1 MARIS
6 FLSVA
11 LKNLRRKTFRT
22 AVLVFA
28 IALLVSLLVF
38 AVSFAVSV
46 ASSLKKSSERLG
58 ADLVVVPVGAR
69 GFAEEFLL
77 ESKHT
82 SFYMPINI
90 IDRVRKIEGIETL
103 THHTYLSSISGLCCD
118 IVPTRI
124 VAFNPDSDFIINP
137 WLQKSL
143 GRPLQLGEAIAG
155 YGTSENL
162 GLGLLDIEATIFD
175 NRFKIVGELEQT
187 GTGLDNALFM
197 TEDNLK
203 NIIESGKSPLK
214 KGEISII
221 FTKLKKG
228 YDPDFVGRV
237 LEGEIPEVDVVAR
250 SNMGEKFINT
260 LADINKIF
268 LLTTFLASILTT
280 LLVWAIFS
288 AIANERSKEI
298 GIMRAIGAREG
309 HIVKL
314 YLVEILLVGLL
325 GSLVGVGA
333 GTYLSALLAGT
344 FSLLK
349 NISAGLTVSQQA
361 AIGLAGLLLGTS
373 ICVSGAL
380 LPVNRIKKM
389 EPLLVIK
396 EE

>member
-1 MARIS
+1 MAQIS
-6 FLSVA
+6 FFSVA
-11 LKNLRRKTFRT
+11 LKNLKRKTFRT
-22 AVLVFA
+22 GVLVFA
-28 IALLVSLLVF
+28 IALLVSLLIF
-38 AVSFAVSV
+38 AISFTVSV

-77 ESKHT
+77 ESKNT
-82 SFYMPINI
+82 SFYMPRTI
-90 IDRVRKIEGIETL
+90 IEKVKKIEGIDTI
-103 THHTYLSSISGLCCD
+103 THHTYLSTIAGLCCD
-118 IVPTRI
+118 VPPTRI
-124 VAFNPDSDFIINP
+124 VAFDPKTDFIITP

-143 GRPLQLGEAIAG
+143 GRPLQVGEAIAG
-155 YGTSENL
+155 AGTAENL

-175 NRFKIVGELEQT
+175 NRFKIVGELERT
-187 GTGLDNALFM
+187 GTGLDHALFM
-197 TEDNLK
+197 TEDNLN
-203 NIIESGKSPLK
+203 NIIASGKSPLK

-228 YDPDFVGRV
+228 YDPDYVGKV

-268 LLTTFLASILTT
+268 LLTTVMASVLTT
-280 LLVWAIFS
+280 FLVWAIFS

-298 GIMRAIGAREG
+298 GIMRALGAKEN

-314 YLVEILLVGLL
+314 YLLEVLMLGLL
-325 GSLVGVGA
+325 GSVIGVLV

-349 NISAGLTVSQQA
+349 NISAGLNGGQQTLI
-361 AIGLAGLLLGTS
+361 AIVGLFIGTA
-373 ICVSGAL
+373 ICVVGAMM
-380 LPVNRIKKM
+380 PINRIKKM

-396 EE
+396 KE

>member
-1 MARIS
+1 MAQIS
-6 FLSVA
+6 FFSVA
-11 LKNLRRKTFRT
+11 LKNLKRKTFRT
-22 AVLVFA
+22 AVLVSA
-28 IALLVSLLVF
+28 IALLVSLLIF
-38 AVSFAVSV
+38 AISFTVSV

-77 ESKHT
+77 ESKNT
-82 SFYMPINI
+82 SFYMPISI
-90 IDRVRKIEGIETL
+90 IDKVKKIEGIETI

-118 IVPTRI
+118 IMPTRI
-124 VAFNPDSDFIINP
+124 VAYNPETDFIINP

-143 GRPLQLGEAIAG
+143 GRPLEIGEAIAG
-155 YGTSENL
+155 FGTSENL
-162 GLGLLDIEATIFD
+162 GLGLLDIEATIFN
-175 NRFKIVGELEQT
+175 NRFKIVGVLEQT
-187 GTGLDNALFM
+187 GTGLDHALFM
-197 TEDNLK
+197 TEENLK

-214 KGEISII
+214 KGQISII

-250 SNMGEKFINT
+250 SDMGEKFINT

-268 LLTTFLASILTT
+268 LLTTILASVLTT
-280 LLVWAIFS
+280 FLVWAIFS

-298 GIMRAIGAREG
+298 GIMRALGAKEF

-314 YLVEILLVGLL
+314 YLLEVLVLGLL
-325 GSLVGVGA
+325 GSILGVLA
-333 GTYLSALLAGT
+333 GTYLSALLAGS

-349 NISAGLTVSQQA
+349 NISAGLTGVQQITIA
-361 AIGLAGLLLGTS
+361 LVGLIIGTA
-373 ICVSGAL
+373 ICVTGAMM
-380 LPVNRIKKM
+380 PINRIKKM

>member
-1 MARIS
+1 MAQIS
-6 FLSVA
+6 FFSVA
-11 LKNLRRKTFRT
+11 LKNLKRKTFRT
-22 AVLVFA
+22 AVLVSA
-28 IALLVSLLVF
+28 IALLVSLLIF
-38 AVSFAVSV
+38 AISFTVSV

-77 ESKHT
+77 ESKNT
-82 SFYMPINI
+82 SFYMPISI
-90 IDRVRKIEGIETL
+90 IDKVKKIEGIETI

-118 IVPTRI
+118 IMPTRI
-124 VAFNPDSDFIINP
+124 VAYNPETDFIINP

-143 GRPLQLGEAIAG
+143 GRPLEIGEAIAG
-155 YGTSENL
+155 FGTSENL
-162 GLGLLDIEATIFD
+162 GLGLLDIEATIFN
-175 NRFKIVGELEQT
+175 NRFKIVGVLEQT
-187 GTGLDNALFM
+187 GTGLDHALFM
-197 TEDNLK
+197 TEENLK

-214 KGEISII
+214 KGQISII

-250 SNMGEKFINT
+250 SDMGEKFINT

-268 LLTTFLASILTT
+268 LLTTILASVLTT
-280 LLVWAIFS
+280 FLVWAIFS

-298 GIMRAIGAREG
+298 GIMRALGAKEF

-314 YLVEILLVGLL
+314 YLLEVLVLGLL
-325 GSLVGVGA
+325 GSLLGVLA
-333 GTYLSALLAGT
+333 GTYLSALLAGS

-349 NISAGLTVSQQA
+349 NISAGLTGVQQITIA
-361 AIGLAGLLLGTS
+361 LVGLIIGTA
-373 ICVSGAL
+373 ICVTGAMM
-380 LPVNRIKKM
+380 PINRIKKM

>member
-325 GSLVGVGA
+325 GSLVGVVA

>member
-1 MARIS
+1 MAQIS
-6 FLSVA
+6 FFSVA
-11 LKNLRRKTFRT
+11 LKNLKRKTFRT
-22 AVLVFA
+22 GVLVFA
-28 IALLVSLLVF
+28 IALLVSLLIF
-38 AVSFAVSV
+38 AISFTMSV
-46 ASSLKKSSERLG
+46 ASSLKKSTERLG

-69 GFAEEFLL
+69 GFSEEFLL
-77 ESKHT
+77 ESKNT
-82 SFYMPINI
+82 SFYMPISI
-90 IDRVRKIEGIETL
+90 IEKVKKIDGIETL
-103 THHTYLSSISGLCCD
+103 TYHTYLSSISGLCCD
-118 IVPTRI
+118 IMPTRI
-124 VAFNPDSDFIINP
+124 VAYNPETDFIINP
-137 WLQKSL
+137 WLQESL
-143 GRPLQLGEAIAG
+143 GRPLDLGEAIAG
-155 YGTSENL
+155 FGTSENL

-175 NRFKIVGELEQT
+175 NRFKIVGVLEQT
-187 GTGLDNALFM
+187 GTGLDHALFM
-197 TEDNLK
+197 TEENLQ

-250 SNMGEKFINT
+250 SDMGGKFIST

-268 LLTTFLASILTT
+268 LLTTFLASLLTT
-280 LLVWAIFS
+280 FLVWAIFS

-298 GIMRAIGAREG
+298 GIMRALGAKES

-314 YLVEILLVGLL
+314 YLIEILVLGLL
-325 GSLVGVGA
+325 GSAIGVLA

-349 NISAGLTVSQQA
+349 NISAGLTGDQQA
-361 AIGLAGLLLGTS
+361 AIALLGLLVGTG
-373 ICVSGAL
+373 ICVAGAL
-380 LPVNRIKKM
+380 MPINRIKKM